1 MPVHVVLHHFIWILC
16 CFVAFYP
23 LPFVSRLVS
32 GMFGSRRSLDAA
44 WPRMLPPWPRRRWQ
58 RIWSAQKFAGNWQRG
73 AAEKLWQ
80 VVLPPQSLPNMT
92 DNESTQ
98 RTSVGVL
105 PGRALQNLPK
115 SALFHLAPCKWCKC
129 FVLVWFLVVAE
140 RSQVHWC
147 SGWWCSG
154 FRDVTW
160 QKGPTSHLV
169 SPV

>member
-1 MPVHVVLHHFIWILC
+1 MDIVLFCSILSSPLC
-16 CFVAFYP
+16 LEVGFGDVWVSSFLGRCLAEDVAS
-23 LPFVSRLVS
+23 VTSTEMTENLVRAEV
-32 GMFGSRRSLDAA
+32 RRQL
-44 WPRMLPPWPRRRWQ
+44 
-58 RIWSAQKFAGNWQRG
+58 
-73 AAEKLWQ
+73 AERCGREALTGCI
-80 VVLPPQSLPNMT
+80 VLPPQSLPNMT

-98 RTSVGVL
+98 RTSVDVL
-105 PGRALQNLPK
+105 PGRVLRNLPK

-140 RSQVHWC
+140 LSQVHWC